1 MLFLLSPAK
10 KLDETTPSPF
20 KKKITTPFLEEA
32 NQLIELLRGYSS
44 EDLQAIMKISP
55 KLANLNLERYHDYET
70 PFTHANAKE
79 AIYLFKGDV
88 YQGLDAYT
96 LNKRASDYLEN
107 HLYILSGLYGL
118 LNPFSLI
125 APYRLEMGT
134 KLPALTPLVGDKT
147 LYSFWGDKLTNFL
160 NQKMAEKERKT
171 LVNLASNEYFKAI
184 NQSKINTPIYT
195 PIFKD
200 FSKGSYKVISFYAKK
215 ARGLMVRFAAEN
227 NITTVEGLKDF
238 NLAGYTFI
246 EETAK
251 NELLFQRKEA

>member
-10 KLDETTPSPF
+10 KLDETTPPPV
-20 KKKITTPFLEEA
+20 KKERATPFLAEA

-44 EDLQAIMKISP
+44 EDLQAIMKLSP
-55 KLANLNLERYHDYET
+55 KLAALNLERYHDYDP
-70 PFTHANAKE
+70 PFTRANAKE
-79 AIYLFKGDV
+79 ALYLFKGDV

-96 LNKRASDYLEN
+96 LDKTASDYLEKY
-107 HLYILSGLYGL
+107 LYILSGLYGL

-134 KLPALTPLVGDKT
+134 KLPALIPLIGDKT
-147 LYSFWGDKLTNFL
+147 LYSFWGDKLTRFL
-160 NQKMAEKERKT
+160 NHEIAEKRIT
-171 LVNLASNEYFKAI
+171 ALINLASNEYFKAI
-184 NQSKINTPIYT
+184 HSKDIIRPIYT

-227 NITTVEGLKDF
+227 AITTVDGLKDF